1 MKRKVR
7 KGAQMRKTGNVP
19 CVATDYNGGCN
30 VEKENGA
37 AIATGY
43 YGVAVANG
51 DKTIAIVTGI
61 HGAETALKSEALAFG
76 WGEHSKVKGVL
87 GSHIAAM
94 YTDSEGMHFLVSK
107 VDGVSI
113 KADTWYSI
121 QNGEFRET
129 E

>member
-1 MKRKVR
+1 
-7 KGAQMRKTGNVP
+7 MRNTFNGTPPTENLHI
-19 CVATDYNGGCN
+19 ATDYNGGCN
-30 VEKENGA
+30 VESENGA

-51 DKTIAIVTGI
+51 DNTIAIVTGI
-61 HGAETALKSEALAFG
+61 HGAATAMKPESMALG

-94 YTDSEGMHFLVSK
+94 YTGKEGMHILVRK

>member
-1 MKRKVR
+1 
-7 KGAQMRKTGNVP
+7 MRKTENAP

-61 HGAETALKSEALAFG
+61 HGAATAMNPESLALG
-76 WGEHSKVKGVL
+76 WGTHSKVKGVL
-87 GSHIAAM
+87 GSNIAAM
-94 YTDSEGMHFLVSK
+94 YNDSEGMHILVRK
-107 VDGVSI
+107 VDGISI

-121 QNGEFRET
+121 QAGEFREA

>member
-1 MKRKVR
+1 
-7 KGAQMRKTGNVP
+7 MRNTFNCTP
-19 CVATDYNGGCN
+19 PHENLHTTTDYNGWCN
-30 VEKENGA
+30 VEEENGA
-37 AIATGY
+37 AIATGN

-51 DKTIAIVTGI
+51 DKTIALVTGAL
-61 HGAETALKSEALAFG
+61 GAATAMKPESLAFG
-76 WGEHSKVKGVL
+76 WGKSSKVKGVL
-87 GSHIAAM
+87 GSYIAVM
-94 YTDSEGMHFLVSK
+94 HTNEEGMHILLKK

>member
-1 MKRKVR
+1 
-7 KGAQMRKTGNVP
+7 MRNTFNCTPPHEKLHT
-19 CVATDYNGGCN
+19 ATEYNGWCN
-30 VEKENGA
+30 VEEENGA
-37 AIATGY
+37 AIATGN

-51 DKTIAIVTGI
+51 NKSIALVTGTL
-61 HGAETALKSEALAFG
+61 GAATAMKPESLAFG
-76 WGEHSKVKGVL
+76 WGTQSKVKGVL

-94 YTDSEGMHFLVSK
+94 YTDNAGMHILIRK
-107 VDGVSI
+107 VDGSSI